1 MLVLIIGA
9 AALIAGP
16 LIGFIV
22 VSTTPNEAWFAKVNG
37 TEIPRSVLVDV
48 LRASQIDAA
57 LQRQPFDPGAQAF
70 ATAARLVDDEVLR
83 QTTEELAIEVSE
95 ADIRRE
101 LAAQLAPHLDPSNLD
116 EVAEAQLAELKRQYV
131 DLRRL
136 SISQLEMLAEGEVLR
151 RRAAEALGRGLPDP
165 QPQIRLHSLVLPD
178 ATTAARAESDAL
190 QGVPFEELAR
200 RYSLEPASGDL
211 GWLPYDALPPAA
223 AELIWNLPLLEF
235 SPPFQREDMAVVI
248 YVVSAQDPSRSLDIV
263 ARQLLEERAFA
274 SWLRTTRDEQQI
286 ELQLDSETLAWVIEQ
301 LAQTPDLQ
309 PS

>member
-1 MLVLIIGA
+1 M
-9 AALIAGP
+9 
-16 LIGFIV
+16 
-22 VSTTPNEAWFAKVNG
+22 
-37 TEIPRSVLVDV
+37 
-48 LRASQIDAA
+48 
-57 LQRQPFDPGAQAF
+57 
-70 ATAARLVDDEVLR
+70 DDEVLR
-83 QTTEELAIEVSE
+83 QTTGELAIEVSE
-95 ADIRRE
+95 ADIRQE

-116 EVAEAQLAELKRQYV
+116 EVAEAQLDELKRQYV

-136 SISQLEMLAEGEVLR
+136 SLPQLEMLAEGEVLR
-151 RRAAEALGRGLPDP
+151 RRAAEALGRDLLDP

-235 SPPFQREDMAVVI
+235 SPPFQREDLAIVI
-248 YVVSAQDPSRSLDIV
+248 YVVSAQDPSRLLDIV
-263 ARQLLEERAFA
+263 ARQLLEERTFE
-274 SWLRTTRDEQQI
+274 SWLRTTRAEQEI

-301 LAQTPDLQ
+301 LTQTPDLQ